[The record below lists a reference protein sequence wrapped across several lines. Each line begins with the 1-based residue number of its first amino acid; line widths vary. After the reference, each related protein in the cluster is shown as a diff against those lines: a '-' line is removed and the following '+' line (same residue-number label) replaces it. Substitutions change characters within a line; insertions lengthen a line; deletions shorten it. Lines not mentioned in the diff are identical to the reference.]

1 MQNCGISA
9 RRTMKNLK
17 YLLLLSTFAILFSYN
32 VFAKDKN
39 QGRVNIP
46 NAVSIG
52 ATHLAAGDYKVN
64 WEGTGPAVQVNFVKN
79 GKVVATAPATLRT
92 NDNTVTQ
99 DSITTDATSHS
110 LKEIDF
116 SHQKEALVFDQGGM

>member
-1 MQNCGISA
+1 
-9 RRTMKNLK
+9 MKHLK
-17 YLLLLSTFAILFSYN
+17 YLSLLSTFAILFSYN

-52 ATHLAAGDYKVN
+52 ATQLAAGDYKVN
-64 WEGTGPAVQVNFVKN
+64 WQGAGPAVQVNFVKN

-92 NDNTVTQ
+92 NDNTVTE
-99 DSITTDATSHS
+99 DSITTDGTSNS